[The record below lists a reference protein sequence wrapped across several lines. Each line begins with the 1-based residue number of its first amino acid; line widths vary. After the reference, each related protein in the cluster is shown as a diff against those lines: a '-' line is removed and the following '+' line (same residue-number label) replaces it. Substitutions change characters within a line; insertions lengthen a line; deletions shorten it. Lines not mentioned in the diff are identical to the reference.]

1 MQAAD
6 LALIGLAVM
15 GQNLVLNLEEHG
27 YRVAVYNRT
36 PGRVAEFLAR
46 QARGTRVVGAE
57 SLEELVA
64 LLPRPR
70 RILLMVQA
78 GAAVDEMIE
87 QLLPLLEEG
96 DLLIDGGNSNYRD
109 TARRLAALESRGL
122 HYLGVGISGGEE
134 GARHGPSLMP
144 GGSPE
149 AWPLVR
155 DLFQAL
161 AARAQDGT
169 PCCAWMGEGGAG
181 HFVKMV
187 HNGIEYG
194 EMQLLAEAYDLMRSQ
209 ARMAPPAIAE
219 VFARWDSGRLKSY
232 LVEITGRILACRE
245 PDGHPLVD
253 RILDAAG
260 QKGTGR
266 WTAEAALE
274 LGVPLTLLTEAVE
287 ARTLSALRDE
297 RLRASQVLQGP
308 LPGEGPQEDPQDFLE
323 DLEQALYSSRLVAY
337 AQGFMLLRAASRD
350 FGWRLDFGSLA
361 RVWRAGCIIRSAFL
375 DRIHEAFA
383 RQPDLENL
391 LFDPSLAEQVGA
403 GQAAWRRVVAGAVLS
418 GVPVPAMASGLA
430 FYDGYRNGRLPANLI
445 QAQRDYFG
453 AHTYER
459 TDHPRGQRFHTD
471 WTGHGGTARPGQA

>member
-169 PCCAWMGEGGAG
+169 PCCAWMGEGCWKVRVACSSAADRPAG
-181 HFVKMV
+181 PW
-187 HNGIEYG
+187 
-194 EMQLLAEAYDLMRSQ
+194 R
-209 ARMAPPAIAE
+209 
-219 VFARWDSGRLKSY
+219 
-232 LVEITGRILACRE
+232 TGR
-245 PDGHPLVD
+245 
-253 RILDAAG
+253 
-260 QKGTGR
+260 
-266 WTAEAALE
+266 
-274 LGVPLTLLTEAVE
+274 
-287 ARTLSALRDE
+287 
-297 RLRASQVLQGP
+297 
-308 LPGEGPQEDPQDFLE
+308 
-323 DLEQALYSSRLVAY
+323 
-337 AQGFMLLRAASRD
+337 
-350 FGWRLDFGSLA
+350 
-361 RVWRAGCIIRSAFL
+361 
-375 DRIHEAFA
+375 
-383 RQPDLENL
+383 
-391 LFDPSLAEQVGA
+391 
-403 GQAAWRRVVAGAVLS
+403 
-418 GVPVPAMASGLA
+418 
-430 FYDGYRNGRLPANLI
+430 
-445 QAQRDYFG
+445 QRKVFSV
-453 AHTYER
+453 
-459 TDHPRGQRFHTD
+459 
-471 WTGHGGTARPGQA
+471 